1 MEIYVARQPI
11 FDRNLKIHG
20 YELLFR
26 GGMTN
31 AFPDIDGNTA
41 TSKLLSNT
49 FLSMGL
55 DQVSGGKKAFIN
67 FTQDLLIKKVPSMFP
82 REKIMVEVLE
92 DVQPGV
98 EVLEACLDMSKKGY
112 ELALD
117 DFLYR
122 EELKPLVELAK
133 IVKIDFMASSID
145 EIAEYVE
152 RLTPFGVKFL
162 AEKVETHE
170 DVENAI
176 GMGFSYFQ
184 GYFFSKPQIVKGTD
198 VSPSKMTLMQMVAEA
213 NKEAMKFEE
222 LEKIVSRDVSISYK
236 LLRYMNSAYFKRLQ
250 EISSIK
256 QAMVLLGQE
265 GLRRF
270 ISLILMAQL
279 ASDKPEELL
288 RTSIIRARLCELL
301 GKEETVSSHDSE
313 LFTLGLFSLIDAILD
328 EDMEKLMEELPLS
341 EGIKRALISG
351 EGKLSDFL
359 NLIRAYETGDWTVF
373 SETSCGLGIREEKF
387 PEYYMDAVGWAD
399 SMTVL

>member
-1 MEIYVARQPI
+1 V
-11 FDRNLKIHG
+11 
-20 YELLFR
+20 
-26 GGMTN
+26 
-31 AFPDIDGNTA
+31 
-41 TSKLLSNT
+41 
-49 FLSMGL
+49 
-55 DQVSGGKKAFIN
+55 
-67 FTQDLLIKKVPSMFP
+67 
-82 REKIMVEVLE
+82 
-92 DVQPGV
+92 
-98 EVLEACLDMSKKGY
+98 EACLDMSKKGY

-122 EELKPLVELAK
+122 EELKPLIELAK

-170 DVENAI
+170 ELEKAVD
-176 GMGFSYFQ
+176 MGFSYFQ
-184 GYFFSKPQIVKGTD
+184 GYFFSKPQIVKGKD
-198 VSPSKMTLMQMVAEA
+198 VSPSRMTLMQIVAEA
-213 NKEAMKFEE
+213 NKEEMEFED

-236 LLRYMNSAYFKRLQ
+236 LLRYMNSAYFRRLQ

-256 QAMVLLGQE
+256 QAMVLLGQK

-288 RTSIIRARLCELL
+288 RTSIIRARLCELM
-301 GKEETVSSHDSE
+301 GNEEAVSTNDSE

-328 EDMEKLMEELPLS
+328 EGMEKLMGELPLS
-341 EGIKRALISG
+341 QSIKKALVSG
-351 EGKLSDFL
+351 EGELSDYL
-359 NLIRAYETGDWTVF
+359 SLIRAYEMGDWKIF
-373 SETSCGLGIREEKF
+373 SQTSSGLGIREEKF

-399 SMTVL
+399 SMNVL

>member
-11 FDRNLKIHG
+11 FGKNLKIYG

-31 AFPDIDGNTA
+31 AFPNIDGNTA

-67 FTQDLLIKKVPSMFP
+67 FTQDLLIKKVPAMFP
-82 REKIMVEVLE
+82 RERITVEVLE

-98 EVLEACLDMSKKGY
+98 DVVEACLDMSKKGY

-122 EELKPLVELAK
+122 EELKPLIELAK

-170 DVENAI
+170 ELEKAVD
-176 GMGFSYFQ
+176 MGFSYFQ
-184 GYFFSKPQIVKGTD
+184 GYFFSKPQIVKGKD
-198 VSPSKMTLMQMVAEA
+198 VSPSRMTLMQIVAEA
-213 NKEAMKFEE
+213 NKEEMEFED

-236 LLRYMNSAYFKRLQ
+236 LLRYMNSAYFRRLQ

-256 QAMVLLGQE
+256 QAMVLLGQK

-288 RTSIIRARLCELL
+288 RTSIIRARLCELM
-301 GKEETVSSHDSE
+301 GNEEAVSTNDSE

-328 EDMEKLMEELPLS
+328 EGMEKLMGELPLS
-341 EGIKRALISG
+341 QSIKKALVSG
-351 EGKLSDFL
+351 EGELSDYL
-359 NLIRAYETGDWTVF
+359 SLIRAYEMGDWKIF
-373 SETSCGLGIREEKF
+373 SQTSSGLGIREEKF

-399 SMTVL
+399 SMNVL

>member
-11 FDRNLKIHG
+11 FEKNLKIYG

-31 AFPDIDGNTA
+31 AFPNIDGNTA

-55 DQVSGGKKAFIN
+55 EQVAGGKRAFIN
-67 FTQDLLIKKVPSMFP
+67 FTRDLLIKRVPVMFP

-92 DVQPGV
+92 DVDPGV
-98 EVLEACLDMSKKGY
+98 EVLDACFELSKKGY
-112 ELALD
+112 EIALD

-122 EELKPLVELAK
+122 EELKPLIELAK
-133 IVKIDFMASSID
+133 IIKIDFMATPID
-145 EIAEYVE
+145 KIAEYVE

-162 AEKVETHE
+162 AEKVETRE
-170 DVENAI
+170 EVEKAVD
-176 GMGFSYFQ
+176 MGFSYFQ
-184 GYFFSKPQIVKGTD
+184 GYFFSKPQIVKGKD
-198 VSPSKMTLMQMVAEA
+198 VSPSRMTLTQMVAEA
-213 NKEAMKFEE
+213 NKEEIKFEE

-236 LLRYMNSAYFKRLQ
+236 LLRYMNSSYFRRLQ

-256 QAMVLLGQE
+256 QAMVLLGQK

-270 ISLILMAQL
+270 ISLILMSQL
-279 ASDKPEELL
+279 TSDKPEELL

-301 GKEETVSSHDSE
+301 GKEESVSTNDSE

-328 EDMEKLMEELPLS
+328 EGMEKLMEELPLS
-341 EGIKRALISG
+341 EGIKRALVSD
-351 EGKLSDFL
+351 EGGLADFL
-359 NLIRAYETGDWTVF
+359 KLIRAYEVGDWKIL
-373 SETSCGLGIREEKF
+373 SQTSSGIGIREEKL
-387 PEYYMDAVGWAD
+387 PEYYMDAVAWAD
-399 SMTVL
+399 SMTAL